1 MSNYTHNTVPTEFVE
16 ANGIRFAYRRFGKK
30 DGIPLVFNM
39 HLNGNLDMWDPA
51 VTDGI
56 AQEREVILFDNAG
69 VGSSTGEVPTT
80 FAAMAKNAIAFI
92 EALGLK
98 QVDVFG
104 FSIGGMVA
112 QNIVM
117 QRPELV
123 RKLVL
128 VGTGPRNG
136 DSMENLSPEVQ
147 AIVSR
152 SYTPPENI
160 WLDMLFHSSST
171 SQAAGHEFLARVASR
186 TENRDK
192 ENSEKVASAQ
202 VAAVLEWGKP
212 VGERFAYLKAIKLPT
227 LIVCGNHEIVVYTIN
242 SLHLAQNLPNAK
254 MIVYP
259 DANHGVYNQYHEEFV
274 FETNRFLNS

>member
-16 ANGIRFAYRRFGKK
+16 ANGIRFAYRRFGKQS
-30 DGIPLVFNM
+30 GVPLVFNM

-51 VTDGI
+51 VTDGL

-69 VGSSTGEVPTT
+69 VGSSSGEVPTT
-80 FAAMAKNAIAFI
+80 FAEMAKNAIAFI
-92 EALGLK
+92 EALGLQ
-98 QVDVFG
+98 QVDIFG

-117 QRPELV
+117 QRPDLV

-136 DSMENLSPEVQ
+136 DSMQDLSPEAK
-147 AIVSR
+147 AIVAKT
-152 SYTPPENI
+152 YNPPMHI
-160 WLDMLFHSSST
+160 WLDMLFSPTPASH
-171 SQAAGHEFLARVASR
+171 AAGLEFLERIASR

-192 ENSEKVASAQ
+192 DNNEKVGPAQ
-202 VAAVLEWGKP
+202 VAAVMEWGKP
-212 VGERFAYLKAIKLPT
+212 VGERFAYLKDIQQPT
-227 LIVCGNHEIVVYTIN
+227 LVVAGNHEVIVYTIN

-254 MIVYP
+254 LIVYP
-259 DANHGVYNQYHEEFV
+259 DSNHGSYNQYHEEFV
-274 FETNRFLNS
+274 VDTNRFLNS

>member
-1 MSNYTHNTVPTEFVE
+1 MSNYTHNTVPTQFVE

-30 DGIPLVFNM
+30 NGVPLVFNI
-39 HLNGNLDMWDPA
+39 HFGGNMDMWDPV
-51 VTDGI
+51 VTDGL

-69 VGSSTGEVPTT
+69 IGASTGEVPTT
-80 FAAMAKNAIAFI
+80 FAGMAKNAIAFI
-92 EALGLK
+92 EALGPK

-112 QNIVM
+112 QNIAM
-117 QRPELV
+117 QRPDLV

-136 DSMENLSPEVQ
+136 DSMQDLTPEAK
-147 AIVSR
+147 AILAR
-152 SYTPPENI
+152 TYDPPMHI
-160 WLDMLFHSSST
+160 WLDMLFSPTPT
-171 SQAAGHEFLARVASR
+171 SQAAGLEFLDRIASR
-186 TENRDK
+186 TQDRDK
-192 ENSEKVASAQ
+192 ENSEKVAAAQ
-202 VAAVLEWGKP
+202 VAAVIEWGKP
-212 VGERFAYLKAIKLPT
+212 VGERFAYLKEIKQPT
-227 LIVCGNHEIVVYTIN
+227 LIVCGNHEVIVYTAN
-242 SLHLAQNLPNAK
+242 SLHLVQNIPNAK